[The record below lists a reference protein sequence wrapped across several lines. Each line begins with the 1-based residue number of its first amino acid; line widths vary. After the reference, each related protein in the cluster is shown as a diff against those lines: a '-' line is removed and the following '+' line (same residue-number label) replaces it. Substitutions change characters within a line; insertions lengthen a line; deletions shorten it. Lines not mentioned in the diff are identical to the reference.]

1 MREYNVVQL
10 AEELLS
16 RLHAGEGTQLPV
28 LLLHTL
34 ARLLLDVAKQRIEAM
49 RKTQGER

>member
-10 AEELLS
+10 AEEMLS
-16 RLHAGEGTQLPV
+16 RLHAGEGKQLPI

-34 ARLLLDVAKQRIEAM
+34 ARLLLDVAKARIEAM
-49 RKTQGER
+49 RNNRGE